1 MPPPR
6 IPPRILLDIRDYW
19 PTPRSSFGLE
29 HLGLSRNLF
38 VNFQQVLS
46 NHLAL
51 ILYMRHSART
61 VLYLAAICRL
71 AESDTARLPSSMAD
85 DDPCKLQC
93 CNRNLDDTN
102 NLLHTE
108 RGVCS
113 ELPISLADIFVTTTS
128 NLPATHPQSYSNTE
142 LLLQAALD
150 GNTETV
156 RRLFTAGAELASY
169 RHQVKSVDEEPNE
182 FHMLY
187 AHTDYEV
194 SNIRCRIPSESC

>member
-1 MPPPR
+1 M
-6 IPPRILLDIRDYW
+6 
-19 PTPRSSFGLE
+19 
-29 HLGLSRNLF
+29 
-38 VNFQQVLS
+38 NFQHVLS
-46 NHLAL
+46 SHLAL

-128 NLPATHPQSYSNTE
+128 NLPVTRPQQYSNTE
-142 LLLQAALD
+142 LLLLAALD
-150 GNTETV
+150 GDIEAV
-156 RRLFTAGAELASY
+156 RGLFTAGADLASY
-169 RHQVKSVDEEPNE
+169 RHQAKSVDEEPKK
-182 FHMLY
+182 FHILY
-187 AHTDYEV
+187 PHTDYEV
-194 SNIRCRIPSESC
+194 SNILYRILSENC